1 MAIRVTVQDV
11 PPFEAAAIRFF
22 LAALLL
28 VFVAAVQRRKW
39 PNDRQQWKA
48 LMVLSLTMMAVPY
61 GLLFWAEQYVTS
73 SMTAVMFSA
82 MPLLVALLTP
92 LMGHRAVA
100 RRSVFAM
107 VVAFGG
113 LLVLLYE
120 SFNTSPRA
128 LLGDS
133 AILLAVL
140 LSSWSVV
147 YAKDR
152 LHDVDS
158 VVATGLQLL
167 FGSVALGWAT
177 WSMESHRHAVW
188 SRPAVLAMVFLTL
201 FGSCAAFVIYYWLL
215 KKMQPYQLSTTSLIV
230 PVVAVLEGAF
240 LYGESVPLLMVAA
253 VCVILGAVGSVLLA
267 RNEPEITGDEQG
279 RVLMVEGPGK

>member
-61 GLLFWAEQYVTS
+61 GLLFWAEQYVAS
-73 SMTAVMFSA
+73 SLTAVMFSA

-92 LMGHRAVA
+92 LMGHRPVA
-100 RRSVFAM
+100 RRAVFAM
-107 VVAFGG
+107 VLAFGG
-113 LLVLLYE
+113 LLVILYKDP
-120 SFNTSPRA
+120 NTSTQA
-128 LLGDS
+128 LLGYG
-133 AILLAVL
+133 AILFAVF

-177 WSMESHRHAVW
+177 WAMESHRHAVW
-188 SRPAVLAMVFLTL
+188 SRPAVLAMAFLTV

-230 PVVAVLEGAF
+230 PVVAVLEGA
-240 LYGESVPLLMVAA
+240 LILREPAPWWMIVAIG
-253 VCVILGAVGSVLLA
+253 VVLGAVATVLLA
-267 RNEPEITGDEQG
+267 RNEPEISGDEQG